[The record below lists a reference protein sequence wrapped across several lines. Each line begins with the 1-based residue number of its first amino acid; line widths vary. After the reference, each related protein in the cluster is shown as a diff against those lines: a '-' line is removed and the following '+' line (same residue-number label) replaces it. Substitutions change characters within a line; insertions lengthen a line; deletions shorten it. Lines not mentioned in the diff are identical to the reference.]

1 MLKEQLMQDLKDAM
15 KEKDTIKKD
24 TIQMV
29 RAGIL
34 QIEKD
39 KAIEV
44 DDNKIIEIIAK
55 EVKGK
60 KDALVDFER
69 AKRQD
74 LIDQTNQEMEIL
86 NKYLPKQLTKE
97 EIKVQVEEVIKSV
110 GATSM
115 KDMGA
120 VMKEAKSRI
129 GASADGRTINEVV
142 KEILTNL

>member
-1 MLKEQLMQDLKDAM
+1 MLKEKLMQDLKDAM

-24 TIQMV
+24 TVQMV
-29 RAGIL
+29 RAAIL

-60 KDALVDFER
+60 RDALVDFE
-69 AKRQD
+69 KGGRQD
-74 LIDQTNQEMEIL
+74 LIEQTNKEIEIL

-97 EIKVQVEEVIKSV
+97 EIKVQVEEVIKAI

-120 VMKEAKSRI
+120 VMKEAKAKI
-129 GASADGRTINEVV
+129 GAAADGRAINEVV
-142 KEILTNL
+142 KELLG